1 MNCQPLGQ
9 YLGDEDDVRALR
21 SIDLMTGY
29 MAPSNEAL
37 IHSTTEPK
45 DELRKGH
52 RHTEKLASDW
62 WKR

>member
-1 MNCQPLGQ
+1 
-9 YLGDEDDVRALR
+9 
-21 SIDLMTGY
+21 MTGY

-52 RHTEKLASDW
+52 RYTEKLASDW
-62 WKR
+62 WKHWIESYLLKLQER